1 MTVLLLLLTLVQGLS
16 LIRTAQKIRELAVL
30 LRIPRGGRYKA
41 VCTTFRKIET
51 LKNGDFPRRE
61 TTR

>member
-1 MTVLLLLLTLVQGLS
+1 MIEYVDKT
-16 LIRTAQKIRELAVL
+16 IRTEQKIREMVIL
-30 LRIPRGGRYKA
+30 LRIPRGGCYKA
-41 VCTTFRKIET
+41 VCTTFRKIEP